1 MTVFSPLWPN
11 DSLKLNKP
19 PKISFVQ
26 RINWLTTWP
35 HLTTGKINEAFE
47 TLVQIH
53 VLPKGF
59 FFFLP
64 LNRTTSYFIPLAVC
78 LSAYVMVL
86 FTVIH
91 FLFVV
96 STFCFLALQET
107 EMEKLQKMK
116 RVRMFLEREKKNSV
130 VFWFFW
136 YYCCLENMFI
146 RSCERQQHCQ
156 LVS

>member
-53 VLPKGF
+53 VLPKG